1 MKKLFILS
9 TLAAFVFVPSSAIA
23 QNSGMDK
30 KKKNKNGSS
39 CASEKNLKL
48 PLNLMIR

>member
-23 QNSGMDK
+23 QNSGIWIRK
-30 KKKNKNGSS
+30 KRIKTEAVAPQKKT
-39 CASEKNLKL
+39 
-48 PLNLMIR
+48 